1 MDQSA
6 KTQQS
11 AIRFSYNGV
20 PTNTVVS
27 PNNRTTVNL
36 KSTFN
41 EQGREIPIQNRQT
54 NIINQN

>member
-36 KSTFN
+36 KSAFN
-41 EQGREIPIQNRQT
+41 EQGKEIPIHNHQPN
-54 NIINQN
+54 NLNQN